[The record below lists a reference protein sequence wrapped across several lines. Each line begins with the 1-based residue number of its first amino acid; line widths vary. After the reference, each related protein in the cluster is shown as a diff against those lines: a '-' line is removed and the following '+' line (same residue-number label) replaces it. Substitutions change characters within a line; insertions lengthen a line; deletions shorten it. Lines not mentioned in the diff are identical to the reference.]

1 MSKKLKEI
9 ESEVA
14 NDNLIQLLSLQTP
27 EDRQRLLQAID
38 RTLCHT
44 LQLKTIDLPW
54 INPNK
59 HTYKWEKIM
68 RNLRLVVGK
77 IKYEKHQKYRVI
89 H

>member
-1 MSKKLKEI
+1 MTKKLKEI
-9 ESEVA
+9 ENDVA
-14 NDNLIQLLSLQTP
+14 HNNLIQLLSSQTP
-27 EDRQRLLQAID
+27 EERQRLLQAID

-44 LQLKTIDLPW
+44 LQLKAIDLPW

-68 RNLRLVVGK
+68 RNLRLVIGK
-77 IKYEKHQKYRVI
+77 IKFERHQKYRVI